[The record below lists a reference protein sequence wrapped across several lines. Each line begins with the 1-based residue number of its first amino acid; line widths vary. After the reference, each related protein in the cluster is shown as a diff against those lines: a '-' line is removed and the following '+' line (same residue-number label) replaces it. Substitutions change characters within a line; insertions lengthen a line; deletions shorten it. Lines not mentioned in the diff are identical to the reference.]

1 MKSLDKVSG
10 DKLSIFYI
18 NSQVPFFSIFKI
30 NQSMR
35 VKQRKTDIRTKIKK
49 MDIQDAEFEEEK
61 NE

>member
-1 MKSLDKVSG
+1 MKWLLLGMIIYFVYKSAG
-10 DKLSIFYI
+10 
-18 NSQVPFFSIFKI
+18 PFFSIFKI
-30 NQSMR
+30 NQSMK